1 MNKDEL
7 FIIASGDSFFQ
18 GAESVDDIFF
28 PDDFPGYVH
37 LDEMKTEDYRKRLRD
52 WWDVRQKLIHTFS
65 PKSEF
70 EKILSHEK
78 KESVIGHLSKS
89 LGDVEIV
96 NLARGGASQ
105 EYIVREA
112 IEKYIKLKNSNKIN
126 EKKVLF
132 LIGYTYYTRYQIWL
146 NNTKD
151 KADRWESDRVQ
162 DTFDTWPENLE
173 LKELKKFKQKH
184 YPNHAFLNDWYMQL
198 LTIKSFAES
207 IGSDIIFIETSSAG
221 EISKGDT
228 LKEIYLKS
236 PLSNMLELHLKEHL
250 KSEIL
255 DLKIHI
261 PKQDFYFCLGGHW
274 NRKTNEIGGK
284 ILADILTKKYN
295 LV

>member
-1 MNKDEL
+1 MNKEDL
-7 FIIASGDSFFQ
+7 IIIASGDSFFQ
-18 GAESVDDIFF
+18 GAESVDDIYF

-37 LDEMKTEDYRKRLRD
+37 FNELTNNNYNKRLMD
-52 WWDVRQKLIHTFS
+52 WWKVRQKLINGTNFNY
-65 PKSEF
+65 K
-70 EKILSHEK
+70 KMVSHEK
-78 KESVIGHLSKS
+78 MESVIGHLSKS
-89 LGDVEIV
+89 LRDVEIV
-96 NLARGGASQ
+96 NVAVGGASQ
-105 EYIVREA
+105 NFIVREA
-112 IEKYIKLKNSNKIN
+112 IEKYIELKNSNKIN

-132 LIGYTYYTRYQIWL
+132 LIGYTYYTRYQVWL
-146 NNTKD
+146 NNSKD
-151 KADRWESDRVQ
+151 NYDRWESDRPQ
-162 DTFDTWPENLE
+162 DTFDFWPDHPE
-173 LKELKKFKQKH
+173 LKELNKFKQKH

-207 IGSDIIFIETSSAG
+207 IGGDIIFIETSPAG
-221 EISKGDT
+221 KIGKGDT

-236 PLSNMLELHLKEHL
+236 PLSNKLELHLKEHL